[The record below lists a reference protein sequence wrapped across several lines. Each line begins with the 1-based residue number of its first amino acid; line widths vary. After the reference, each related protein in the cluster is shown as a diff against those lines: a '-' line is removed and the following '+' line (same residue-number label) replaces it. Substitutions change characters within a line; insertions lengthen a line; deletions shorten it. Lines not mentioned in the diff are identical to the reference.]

1 MKLSYLKNTKEHRK
15 IRDVV
20 MSSGSTVNIF
30 EPTLEEIDEI
40 LKLQDEWVS
49 DEGMNIS
56 GADVVKVLFPMLTD
70 LEGIDEM
77 TESDVQ
83 EVIDNPSNAF
93 IQIQYHIETI
103 ITEVY
108 KTAILKARKEILEKD
123 LEVENYKVSEEVF
136 DRTLSLAAKNN
147 GTKEVFDK
155 LQEAEEEFK
164 QAEETEKITKLE
176 DYKKQE
182 KESESTLDEAQIKL
196 AQFKEAFA
204 DKDGLLDTNPETED

>member
-1 MKLSYLKNTKEHRK
+1 MKLSYLKNTKEYRK

-40 LKLQDEWVS
+40 LILQDEWVS

-77 TESDVQ
+77 TESEIQ

-155 LQEAEEEFK
+155 LQNAEEEFK
-164 QAEETEKITKLE
+164 QAEDNEKITKLE
-176 DYKKQE
+176 DYKAQE

-204 DKDGLLDTNPETED
+204 DKDGLLDMTPEKED

>member
-40 LKLQDEWVS
+40 LILQDEWVS

-83 EVIDNPSNAF
+83 EVIDNPTNAF

-164 QAEETEKITKLE
+164 QAEENEKITKLE
-176 DYKKQE
+176 DYKNQE

-196 AQFKEAFA
+196 AQFKAAFA
-204 DKDGLLDTNPETED
+204 DKDGLLDTTPEKED

>member
-1 MKLSYLKNTKEHRK
+1 MKLSYLKNTKEYRK

-40 LKLQDEWVS
+40 LNLQDEWVS
-49 DEGMNIS
+49 DEGMSIS

-77 TESDVQ
+77 TESEIQ

-108 KTAILKARKEILEKD
+108 KTAILKARKAILEKD

-164 QAEETEKITKLE
+164 QAEEDEKITKLK
-176 DYKKQE
+176 DYKAQE
-182 KESESTLDEAQIKL
+182 KDSESTLDEAQIKL

-204 DKDGLLDTNPETED
+204 DKDGLLDTTPEKED

>member
-1 MKLSYLKNTKEHRK
+1 MKLSYMKNTKEYRK

-176 DYKKQE
+176 DYKNQE
-182 KESESTLDEAQIKL
+182 KESGSTLDEAQIKL

-204 DKDGLLDTNPETED
+204 DKDGLLDTTPEKED

>member
-40 LKLQDEWVS
+40 LILQDEWVS

-164 QAEETEKITKLE
+164 QAEEDEKITKLE

-204 DKDGLLDTNPETED
+204 DKDGLLDTTPEKED

>member
-1 MKLSYLKNTKEHRK
+1 MKLSYLKNTKEYRK

-49 DEGMNIS
+49 DEGMDIS
-56 GADVVKVLFPMLTD
+56 GADVVKILFPMLTD

-164 QAEETEKITKLE
+164 QAEEAEKITKLE
-176 DYKKQE
+176 DYKNQE

-204 DKDGLLDTNPETED
+204 DKDGLLDTTPEKDD

>member
-1 MKLSYLKNTKEHRK
+1 MKLSYLKNTKEYRK

-70 LEGIDEM
+70 LEDIDEM

-164 QAEETEKITKLE
+164 QAEENEKITKLE
-176 DYKKQE
+176 DYKNQE

-204 DKDGLLDTNPETED
+204 DKDGLLDTTPEKED

>member
-1 MKLSYLKNTKEHRK
+1 MKLSYLKNTKEYRK

-40 LKLQDEWVS
+40 LNLQDEWVS

-164 QAEETEKITKLE
+164 QAEEAEKITKLE
-176 DYKKQE
+176 DYKNQE

-204 DKDGLLDTNPETED
+204 DKDGLLDTTPEKED

>member
-40 LKLQDEWVS
+40 LNLQDEWVS

-155 LQEAEEEFK
+155 LQNAEEEFN
-164 QAEETEKITKLE
+164 QAEENEKITKLE
-176 DYKKQE
+176 DYKAQE
-182 KESESTLDEAQIKL
+182 EESKSTLDEAQIKL
-196 AQFKEAFA
+196 AQFKEAFS
-204 DKDGLLDTNPETED
+204 DKDGLLDTTPEKED

>member
-1 MKLSYLKNTKEHRK
+1 MKLSYLKNTKEYRK

-93 IQIQYHIETI
+93 IQIQYHIATI

-164 QAEETEKITKLE
+164 QAEENEKITKLE

-204 DKDGLLDTNPETED
+204 DKDGLLDTTPEKDD

>member
-1 MKLSYLKNTKEHRK
+1 MKLSYLKNTKEYRK

-40 LKLQDEWVS
+40 LILQDEWVS

-77 TESDVQ
+77 TESEIQ

-164 QAEETEKITKLE
+164 QAEEAEKITKLE
-176 DYKKQE
+176 DYKNQE
-182 KESESTLDEAQIKL
+182 KESGSTLDEAQIKL

-204 DKDGLLDTNPETED
+204 DKDGLLDTTPEKED

>member
-1 MKLSYLKNTKEHRK
+1 MKLSYLKNTKEYRK

-77 TESDVQ
+77 TESDVR

-164 QAEETEKITKLE
+164 QAEENEKITKLE

-204 DKDGLLDTNPETED
+204 DKDGLLDTTPEKED

>member
-1 MKLSYLKNTKEHRK
+1 MKLSYLKNTKEYRK

-164 QAEETEKITKLE
+164 QAEESEKITKLE
-176 DYKKQE
+176 DYKNQE

-204 DKDGLLDTNPETED
+204 DKDGLLDTTPEKED

>member
-1 MKLSYLKNTKEHRK
+1 MKLSYLKNTKEYRK

-56 GADVVKVLFPMLTD
+56 GADVVKILFPMLTD

-77 TESDVQ
+77 TESDIQ

-164 QAEETEKITKLE
+164 QAEENEKITKLE

-204 DKDGLLDTNPETED
+204 DKDGLLDTTPEKDD

>member
-155 LQEAEEEFK
+155 LQNAEEEFN
-164 QAEETEKITKLE
+164 QAEENEKITKLE
-176 DYKKQE
+176 DYKGQE
-182 KESESTLDEAQIKL
+182 KESESTLDEAHIKL

-204 DKDGLLDTNPETED
+204 DKDGLLDTTPEKED

>member
-40 LKLQDEWVS
+40 LNLQDEWVS
-49 DEGMNIS
+49 DEGMSIS

-77 TESDVQ
+77 TESEIQ

-123 LEVENYKVSEEVF
+123 LEVESYKVSEEVF

-155 LQEAEEEFK
+155 LQNAEEQFN
-164 QAEETEKITKLE
+164 QAEENEKITKLE
-176 DYKKQE
+176 DYKTQE

-204 DKDGLLDTNPETED
+204 DKDGLLDTTPEKED

>member
-164 QAEETEKITKLE
+164 QAEEVEKITKLE
-176 DYKKQE
+176 DYKNQE

-204 DKDGLLDTNPETED
+204 DKDGLLDTTPEKED

>member
-1 MKLSYLKNTKEHRK
+1 MKLSYLKNTKEYRK

-164 QAEETEKITKLE
+164 QAEENEKITKLE

-204 DKDGLLDTNPETED
+204 DKDGLLDTTPEKDD

>member
-1 MKLSYLKNTKEHRK
+1 MKLSYLKNTKEYRK

-155 LQEAEEEFK
+155 LQEAEDEFK
-164 QAEETEKITKLE
+164 QAEENEKITKLE
-176 DYKKQE
+176 DYKNQE

-204 DKDGLLDTNPETED
+204 DKDGLLDTNPEKVD

>member
-1 MKLSYLKNTKEHRK
+1 MKLSYLKNTKEYRK

-40 LKLQDEWVS
+40 LNLQDEWVS

-93 IQIQYHIETI
+93 IQIQHHIETI
-103 ITEVY
+103 IIEVY

-164 QAEETEKITKLE
+164 QAEENEKITKLE
-176 DYKKQE
+176 DYKNQE
-182 KESESTLDEAQIKL
+182 KESGSTLDEAQIKL

-204 DKDGLLDTNPETED
+204 DKDGLLDTTPEKED

>member
-40 LKLQDEWVS
+40 LILQDEWVS

-77 TESDVQ
+77 TESEVQ

-123 LEVENYKVSEEVF
+123 LEVESYKVSEEVF

-155 LQEAEEEFK
+155 LQNAEEEFK
-164 QAEETEKITKLE
+164 QAEENEKITKLE
-176 DYKKQE
+176 DYKAQE

-204 DKDGLLDTNPETED
+204 DKDGLLDTTPEKED

>member
-1 MKLSYLKNTKEHRK
+1 MKLSYLKNTKEYRK

-83 EVIDNPSNAF
+83 EVIDNPTNAF

-176 DYKKQE
+176 DYKNQE

-204 DKDGLLDTNPETED
+204 DKDGLLDTTPEKED

>member
-1 MKLSYLKNTKEHRK
+1 MKLSYLKNTKEYRK

-164 QAEETEKITKLE
+164 QAEEKEKITKLK
-176 DYKKQE
+176 DYKNQE

-204 DKDGLLDTNPETED
+204 DKDGLLDTTPEKED

>member
-1 MKLSYLKNTKEHRK
+1 MKLSYLKNTKEYRK

-40 LKLQDEWVS
+40 LKLQDDWVS

-77 TESDVQ
+77 TESDIQ

-164 QAEETEKITKLE
+164 QAEENEKITKLE
-176 DYKKQE
+176 DYKNQE

-204 DKDGLLDTNPETED
+204 DKDGLLDTTPEKED

>member
-1 MKLSYLKNTKEHRK
+1 MKLSYLKNTKEYRK

-20 MSSGSTVNIF
+20 LSSGSTVNIF

-40 LKLQDEWVS
+40 LILQDEWVS

-77 TESDVQ
+77 TESEIQ

-164 QAEETEKITKLE
+164 QAEEAEKITKLE
-176 DYKKQE
+176 DYKNQE

-204 DKDGLLDTNPETED
+204 DKDGLLDTTPEKED

>member
-1 MKLSYLKNTKEHRK
+1 MKLSYLKNTKEYRK

-77 TESDVQ
+77 TELDVQ

-123 LEVENYKVSEEVF
+123 LEVESYKVSEEVF

-155 LQEAEEEFK
+155 LQNAEEEFN
-164 QAEETEKITKLE
+164 QAEENEKITKLE
-176 DYKKQE
+176 DYKGQE

-204 DKDGLLDTNPETED
+204 DKDGLLDTTPEKED

>member
-164 QAEETEKITKLE
+164 QAEEAEKITKLE

-204 DKDGLLDTNPETED
+204 DKDGLLDTTPEKED

>member
-1 MKLSYLKNTKEHRK
+1 MKLSYLKNTKEYRK

-77 TESDVQ
+77 TESDIQ

-155 LQEAEEEFK
+155 LQNAEEEFN
-164 QAEETEKITKLE
+164 QAEENEKITKLE
-176 DYKKQE
+176 DYKGQE

-204 DKDGLLDTNPETED
+204 DKDGLLDTTPEKED

>member
-1 MKLSYLKNTKEHRK
+1 MKLSYLKNTKEYRK

-77 TESDVQ
+77 TELDVQ

-164 QAEETEKITKLE
+164 QAEEDEKITKLE
-176 DYKKQE
+176 DYKNQE

-204 DKDGLLDTNPETED
+204 DKDGLLDTTPEKED

>member
-1 MKLSYLKNTKEHRK
+1 MKLSYLKNTKEYRK

-40 LKLQDEWVS
+40 LNLQDEWVS
-49 DEGMNIS
+49 DEGMSIS

-164 QAEETEKITKLE
+164 QAEENEKITKLE
-176 DYKKQE
+176 DYKNQE

-204 DKDGLLDTNPETED
+204 DKDGLLDMTTEKED

>member
-1 MKLSYLKNTKEHRK
+1 MKLSYLKNTKEYRK

-56 GADVVKVLFPMLTD
+56 GADVVKVLFPILTD

-164 QAEETEKITKLE
+164 QAEEAEKITKLE

-182 KESESTLDEAQIKL
+182 KESESTLDKAQIKL

-204 DKDGLLDTNPETED
+204 DKDGLLDTTPEKED

>member
-1 MKLSYLKNTKEHRK
+1 MKLSYLKNTKEYRK

-40 LKLQDEWVS
+40 LNLQDEWVS
-49 DEGMNIS
+49 DEGMSIS

-77 TESDVQ
+77 TESEVQ

-123 LEVENYKVSEEVF
+123 LEVESYKVNEEVF

>member
-1 MKLSYLKNTKEHRK
+1 MKLSYLKNTKEYRK

-155 LQEAEEEFK
+155 LQEAEDEFK
-164 QAEETEKITKLE
+164 QAEENEKITKLE
-176 DYKKQE
+176 DYKNQE

-204 DKDGLLDTNPETED
+204 DKDGLLDTTPEKED

>member
-1 MKLSYLKNTKEHRK
+1 MKLSYLKNTKEYRK

-56 GADVVKVLFPMLTD
+56 GADVVKILFPMLTD

-155 LQEAEEEFK
+155 LQEAEEAFK
-164 QAEETEKITKLE
+164 QAEENEKITKLE
-176 DYKKQE
+176 DYKNQE

-204 DKDGLLDTNPETED
+204 DKDGLLDTTPEKED

>member
-1 MKLSYLKNTKEHRK
+1 MKLSYLKNTKEYRK

-56 GADVVKVLFPMLTD
+56 GADVVKILFPMLTD

-164 QAEETEKITKLE
+164 QAEENEKITKLE

-204 DKDGLLDTNPETED
+204 DKDGLLDTTPEKED

>member
-1 MKLSYLKNTKEHRK
+1 MKLSYLKNTKEYRK

-40 LKLQDEWVS
+40 LNLQDEWVS
-49 DEGMNIS
+49 DEGMSIS

-77 TESDVQ
+77 TESEVQ

-176 DYKKQE
+176 DYKNQE

-204 DKDGLLDTNPETED
+204 DKDGLLDTTPEKED

>member
-1 MKLSYLKNTKEHRK
+1 MKLSYLKNTKEYRK

-70 LEGIDEM
+70 LEDIDEM

-164 QAEETEKITKLE
+164 QAEENEKITKLE
-176 DYKKQE
+176 DYKNQE

-204 DKDGLLDTNPETED
+204 DKDGLLDTTPEKDD

>member
-1 MKLSYLKNTKEHRK
+1 MKLSYLKNTKEYRK

-49 DEGMNIS
+49 DEGMSIS
-56 GADVVKVLFPMLTD
+56 GADVVKILFPMLTD

-164 QAEETEKITKLE
+164 QAEENEKITKLE

-204 DKDGLLDTNPETED
+204 DKDGLLDTTPEKDD

>member
-1 MKLSYLKNTKEHRK
+1 MKLSYLKNTKEYRK

-70 LEGIDEM
+70 LKGIDEM

-164 QAEETEKITKLE
+164 QAEEKEKITKLE
-176 DYKKQE
+176 DYKNQE

-204 DKDGLLDTNPETED
+204 DKDGLLDTTPEKDD